1 MSDDVQQI
9 EPVDG
14 EITEEWVR
22 LTDEPEI
29 RGVEAFTAD
38 DIDGWVVA
46 ISAQE
51 FFRQDPLG
59 VELRQ
64 RIQSALRAVDGVTD
78 VYDHD
83 NEQWDVIG
91 NPSGEA
97 LTRAAASVIDEL
109 AARMR
114 EAIYPGRGYRDH

>member
-78 VYDHD
+78 MYDHD

-109 AARMR
+109 ADRMR